1 MGSGI
6 ALGKIITI
14 IFFFGIM
21 QKGCMYLSLNDLISV
36 NWISIPINF
45 PGVKFHAY
53 WYEDVVLTNGV
64 VAFYCLC
71 LLIETLC
78 LSGYYNLIFW
88 SLLQPFL
95 ACVPHF

>member
-6 ALGKIITI
+6 ALGKVITI
-14 IFFFGIM
+14 IFFLRYHA
-21 QKGCMYLSLNDLISV
+21 KRMYVLINDLISV
-36 NWISIPINF
+36 NWISISINF

-78 LSGYYNLIFW
+78 LSGYYL
-88 SLLQPFL
+88 
-95 ACVPHF
+95 